1 MNGTLQKW
9 FSHNISF
16 LIFLVLFLVSSVIEG
31 EFASLANMN
40 NLLMQVSVLGI
51 VAIGQTIVMI
61 AKGFD
66 LSVGVVVSLA
76 GIVTVYM
83 QPYGL
88 VVAIVAGILVGVLVG
103 MINGFTITRLNIN
116 PLIATL
122 GSMTLVSGIT
132 LGVTNQNPVS
142 GTNMNFMMLSSNL
155 IDWLPL
161 PFLIL
166 VVLLFAS
173 DLLLKKY
180 RLGREIFAIGGN
192 SDAAEYSGIKTARVR
207 FISYVLC
214 STLAA
219 IGGILM
225 ASFLNTGSP
234 IAGNGM
240 ELATIAAVVLG
251 GTKLT
256 GGAGSVWGTFWGV
269 LILNI
274 LSNLLDL
281 TGVKSYYQTGLQGGV
296 LILVVIITTL
306 SARRKKAKSG
316 MLRTFH

>member
-1 MNGTLQKW
+1 MSGKWQKW
-9 FSHNISF
+9 LSHNISF
-16 LIFLVLFLVSSVIEG
+16 LICLVLFLVAGAIEG
-31 EFASLANMN
+31 EFASLANLN

-76 GIVTVYM
+76 GIVTVYL

-88 VVAIVAGILVGVLVG
+88 AVAIVAGLLIGLLVG
-103 MINGFTITRLNIN
+103 MINGFTITRLKIN

-142 GTNMNFMMLSSNL
+142 GTDMSFLMLSSN
-155 IDWLPL
+155 IMDWIPL
-161 PFLIL
+161 PFVFL
-166 VVLLFAS
+166 LLFLAGS
-173 DLLLKKY
+173 NVFLKKF

-192 SDAAEYSGIKTARVR
+192 SDAAEYSGIKTERVR

-214 STLAA
+214 STFAA
-219 IGGILM
+219 IGGILL

-269 LILNI
+269 AILNI

-281 TGVKSYYQTGLQGGV
+281 TGVKSYYQTGLQGLV

-306 SARRKKAKSG
+306 SARRQKNKGG
-316 MLRTFH
+316 MLRTF

>member
-1 MNGTLQKW
+1 M
-9 FSHNISF
+9 
-16 LIFLVLFLVSSVIEG
+16 
-31 EFASLANMN
+31 
-40 NLLMQVSVLGI
+40 MQVSVLGI

-76 GIVTVYM
+76 GIVTVYL

-88 VVAIVAGILVGVLVG
+88 VVAIVAGILVGVVVG
-103 MINGFTITRLNIN
+103 MINGFAITKLNIN

-122 GSMTLVSGIT
+122 GSMTFVGGIT

-142 GTNMNFMMLSSNL
+142 GTDMNFLMLSGNIL
-155 IDWLPL
+155 NWVPL
-161 PFLIL
+161 PFLFL
-166 VVLLFAS
+166 MGFLFLT
-173 DLLLKKY
+173 DRFLKNY
-180 RLGREIFAIGGN
+180 RLGRDIFAIGGN
-192 SDAAEYSGIKTARVR
+192 SDAAEYSGIKTDRVR
-207 FISYVLC
+207 FLSYVLC

-219 IGGILM
+219 IGGILL
-225 ASFLNTGSP
+225 ASLLNTGSP

-256 GGAGSVWGTFWGV
+256 GGAGSVWGTFWGIS
-269 LILNI
+269 ILNI

-281 TGVKSYYQTGLQGGV
+281 TGVMSYYQTGLQGLV
-296 LILVVIITTL
+296 LILVVIITTI
-306 SARRKKAKSG
+306 SAKRQKNKGG
-316 MLRTFH
+316 MLRTFQ